1 MMSRVID
8 MDNLDED
15 DKLYL
20 AQRGQLPTD
29 VASVEEQRQMLD
41 PEAQALA
48 LEDRANTGDVNLANV
63 SKEYL
68 EAELARRREA
78 EAEVDTLALMSKE
91 GLEGAEDNG
100 TEDYSGWTKSQ
111 LLAEIADRNE
121 KRDSDQELSLVGNKA
136 DLIAAL
142 EADDAGE

>member
-1 MMSRVID
+1 MSREID
-8 MDNLDED
+8 MANLSED

-20 AQRGQLPTD
+20 AQRGQLPAD

-91 GLEGAEDNG
+91 GLEGAEDSG

>member
-1 MMSRVID
+1 MSRVID

>member
-100 TEDYSGWTKSQ
+100 TEDYS
-111 LLAEIADRNE
+111 
-121 KRDSDQELSLVGNKA
+121 
-136 DLIAAL
+136 
-142 EADDAGE
+142 